1 MTRSF
6 DVLAFDWD
14 GTLIDSIGWIV
25 QCLQYAARTCG
36 EEEPGD
42 AAARGVIGLSLTN
55 AFGTLFPLSSPAER
69 QALIAGY
76 RELYFSHATRPEDL
90 FPGVAEML
98 EQFRSR
104 GYRLAVATGKATDG
118 LRLAL
123 EGAGVASLF
132 DATRC
137 AEQTASKP
145 DPLMLHEIMTDLGAA
160 PERVLMVGDSV
171 HDLQMAYNAR
181 VASAAVTCG
190 ANRSEQLLPLNPRWC
205 LDFAPDLLD
214 ILD

>member
-25 QCLQYAARTCG
+25 QCLQYAARTC
-36 EEEPGD
+36 ELAEPGE
-42 AAARGVIGLSLTN
+42 AAARDVIGLSLTN
-55 AFGTLFPLSSPAER
+55 AFGTLFPLSSPEQR
-69 QALIAGY
+69 QALVHAY
-76 RELYFSHATRPEDL
+76 RDMYFSHETRPEDL

-98 EQFRSR
+98 EEFRSR

-132 DATRC
+132 DSTRC

-145 DPLMLHEIMTDLGAA
+145 DPLMLHEIMIDLGAT

-171 HDLQMAYNAR
+171 HDLQMARNAR

-190 ANRSEQLLPLNPRWC
+190 ANRPEQLLPLKPLWC
-205 LDFAPDLLD
+205 LNLAPDLLD